1 MTALP
6 GFRSNSI
13 HLKRDAV
20 CAEKTVFRKRIA
32 HGALMFAITTG
43 LMNAMEITKGEF
55 IGFLE
60 QIRNGPHRY
69 SSVTRFIS
77 G

>member
-1 MTALP
+1 M
-6 GFRSNSI
+6 
-13 HLKRDAV
+13 DAV

-60 QIRNGPHRY
+60 QM
-69 SSVTRFIS
+69 
-77 G
+77 